1 MQRYQNSIISGD
13 IKAIVADANAALRR
27 LGISTTVLAQPGI
40 QGQLSQ
46 AITVM
51 GAISHHGI
59 DITVTVAGGA
69 Q

>member
-27 LGISTTVLAQPGI
+27 LGISAAVLAQPDI
-40 QGQLSQ
+40 QAQLSQ
-46 AITVM
+46 AIAAM
-51 GAISHHGI
+51 GTTSQYGVDIS
-59 DITVTVAGGA
+59 VTVAGGA